1 MIYFI
6 SGVKIPERVNNNRRV
21 SFSPGPICINMLD
34 CKSAESKNGKI
45 RTGYRFLIG
54 REAAKQDPV

>member
-21 SFSPGPICINMLD
+21 SFSPGPICINMLG

-45 RTGYRFLIG
+45 RTGYRFLTG
-54 REAAKQDPV
+54 